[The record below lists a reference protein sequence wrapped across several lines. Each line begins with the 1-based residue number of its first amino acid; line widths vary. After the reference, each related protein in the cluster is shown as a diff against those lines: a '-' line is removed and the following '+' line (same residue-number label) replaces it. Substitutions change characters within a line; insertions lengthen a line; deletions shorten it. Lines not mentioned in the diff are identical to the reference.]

1 MDRLDHT
8 DLAIA
13 PDRLGVADFSD
24 IALDLAVTAA
34 VRLNSTDLAVAPLYL
49 LYCSIRPIGLVRS
62 RDRFDDDNWPQRAE
76 R

>member
-1 MDRLDHT
+1 M
-8 DLAIA
+8 
-13 PDRLGVADFSD
+13 ADFSD
-24 IALDLAVTAA
+24 LTLDVAVAA
-34 VRLNSTDLAVAPLYL
+34 TVRLNSTDLAVAPLYL